1 MLNAAPLIAFVA
13 TTNLPRAR
21 RFYEQTLGLAP
32 VSADAYGCE
41 LDANGTRLR
50 LSTVQQ
56 LVPAAYSVLGWRVN
70 DIRGEMEALRQRGVA
85 FERYQGF
92 AQDELGI
99 WAAPSGSLVCWF
111 KDPDGNVLS
120 LTQAK

>member
-1 MLNAAPLIAFVA
+1 MLSTASLIAFVA

-21 RFYEQTLGLAP
+21 AFYEQTLGLQP
-32 VSADAYGCE
+32 VSADGYGCE
-41 LDANGTRLR
+41 LDAHGTRLR

-56 LVPAAYSVLGWRVN
+56 LVPAAYTVLGWRVH
-70 DIRGEMEALRQRGVA
+70 DIRSEMQALRQRGVA